1 MTMTASISLR
11 NYNDEQ
17 IAFCHIDSDSYE
29 DFSCEGF
36 VQKAWA
42 MADKMAA
49 GLSESDD
56 WRLIV
61 TIDLDVRD

>member
-11 NYNDEQ
+11 NHNDEQ
-17 IAFCHIDSDSYE
+17 IAFCHIDADSYQ
-29 DFSCEGF
+29 DFTCEGF
-36 VQKAWA
+36 VEKAWA

-49 GLSESDD
+49 ELSESDE
-56 WRLIV
+56 WRVIV

>member
-1 MTMTASISLR
+1 MTASISLR
-11 NYNDEQ
+11 DYNDEQ
-17 IAFCHIDSDSYE
+17 IAFCHIDSNSYE

-49 GLSESDD
+49 ELSESDE
-56 WRLIV
+56 WRV
-61 TIDLDVRD
+61 TMNIDLDVRD

>member
-17 IAFCHIDSDSYE
+17 IAFCQIDSNSYE

-49 GLSESDD
+49 ELSESDE
-56 WRLIV
+56 WRV
-61 TIDLDVRD
+61 TMNIDLDVRD

>member
-11 NYNDEQ
+11 NHNDEQ
-17 IAFCHIDSDSYE
+17 IAFCHIDSDSYQ

-36 VQKAWA
+36 VEKAWS

-49 GLSESDD
+49 ELSESDE
-56 WRLIV
+56 WRVIV